1 MEEVVI
7 TSISELNQYLNNNSD
22 GSTIISIVMEMEETE
37 KREAVT
43 PNERRI

>member
-7 TSISELNQYLNNNSD
+7 TSISELKQYLNNNND

-37 KREAVT
+37 KMEGGDT
-43 PNERRI
+43 